1 MEFNSIE
8 EAIEDFKNGMPVVVA
23 DDEDREN
30 EGDLILPSD
39 KVTPEWINFMAKECR
54 GLVCLATTQK
64 TATRLGLAPMVEKNT
79 DVKKTAFTQ
88 SVDADTKYGVTTGI
102 SAFDR
107 AKTIEVINNE
117 TSSPLDLRAPGHVF
131 PLIAKAGGVLQRVG
145 HTEAGVDLARLS
157 GFSESAAICEI
168 MKEDGKM
175 ARRDDLFQFTK
186 KHNLKF
192 ITVEQLIKYRL
203 KREKFVQRM
212 VQTPLPTKFGE
223 FEIYGYLD
231 KLTNVEHVALVK
243 NSEPKKT
250 PIVRMHSE
258 CLTGDIFHSLKCD
271 CNQQLHGSLKMINE
285 HGNGALVYLCDHEGR
300 GIGLIN
306 KLKAYCLQD
315 KGQDTIEANVS
326 LGFESDLRNYGTG
339 AQILIDL
346 GYEKF
351 NLITNNPKKIVALK
365 GYGLE
370 VLERISLQ
378 PVINEFNERY
388 IETKKEKM
396 QHLY

>member
-1 MEFNSIE
+1 MFNTIE
-8 EAIEDFKNGMPVVVA
+8 EAIEDLKNGMPVVVA

-30 EGDLILPSD
+30 EGDLILPADS
-39 KVTPEWINFMAKECR
+39 VTSEWINFMTKECR
-54 GLVCLATTQK
+54 GLICLSITQK
-64 TATRLGLAPMVEKNT
+64 TATRLGLHPMVEKNR
-79 DVKKTAFTQ
+79 DVKNTAFTQ

-107 AKTIEVINNE
+107 AKTIEVINN
-117 TSSPLDLRAPGHVF
+117 SASNPLDLRAPGHIF
-131 PLIAKAGGVLQRVG
+131 PLIAKNGGVLKRVG
-145 HTEAGVDLARLS
+145 HTEAGVDLARLA
-157 GFSESAAICEI
+157 GFSECAAICEI
-168 MKEDGKM
+168 LKEDGAM
-175 ARRDDLFQFTK
+175 ARRDDLAKFAR

-203 KREKFVQRM
+203 KREKSVKRM
-212 VQTPLPTKFGE
+212 VRTPLPTKFGE

-231 KLTNVEHVALVK
+231 ETTGVEHVALVK
-243 NSEPKKT
+243 NSAPEKT

-271 CNQQLHGSLKMINE
+271 CNDQLQNSLRLIEE

-306 KLKAYCLQD
+306 KLKAYCLQE

-326 LGFESDLRNYGTG
+326 LGFKSDLRNYGTG
-339 AQILIDL
+339 AQILLDL

-370 VLERISLQ
+370 IVERVSLSIA
-378 PVINEFNERY
+378 INEHNERY

-396 QHLY
+396 YHLY